1 MGPTLATGKLLGDGL
16 SAGHETLRRITTCAA
31 ADRLLQNGF
40 TDNLNGKFAVAPI
53 ETYDYHIHLTANID
67 LDGVFC
73 FEEYRVVQNDWC
85 IRHENS
91 YYQILKD
98 NKPLPRPKDK
108 ILVRIHLDGRTQLF
122 YRDKP
127 LVFRSLSPKQLH
139 HQGDYIM
146 NSEEHQYTGENDGST

>member
-1 MGPTLATGKLLGDGL
+1 M
-16 SAGHETLRRITTCAA
+16 
-31 ADRLLQNGF
+31 
-40 TDNLNGKFAVAPI
+40 
-53 ETYDYHIHLTANID
+53 
-67 LDGVFC
+67 
-73 FEEYRVVQNDWC
+73 VQNDWC

-91 YYQILKD
+91 YCQILKD

-139 HQGDYIM
+139 HQRNREASAPKAQAKAAPKSKKPSAGHPWRHGCAHM
-146 NSEEHQYTGENDGST
+146 RNEAGK